1 MQPKQKKPSVGRRGI
16 YSNQIPIAIGG
27 IRTMAFNSNHTL
39 ISKGTRIVDEIHFS
53 GDLQMEGMVQGN
65 VLFESGADA
74 KLVVANK
81 CVVEV
86 EIRVPRVVING
97 KVIGNVHSG
106 KHVELASKAVVE
118 GNVHYQ
124 LIEMVKG
131 SQVNGS
137 LVYGEQNTDASA
149 ADAADD
155 DSELVLS

>member
-1 MQPKQKKPSVGRRGI
+1 
-16 YSNQIPIAIGG
+16 
-27 IRTMAFNSNHTL
+27 MAFNSNHTL
-39 ISKGTRIVDEIHFS
+39 ISKGTRIVGDIHFS
-53 GDLQMEGMVQGN
+53 GDLQIEGTVQGN
-65 VLFESGADA
+65 VLVESGADA

-81 CVVEV
+81 GVVEG